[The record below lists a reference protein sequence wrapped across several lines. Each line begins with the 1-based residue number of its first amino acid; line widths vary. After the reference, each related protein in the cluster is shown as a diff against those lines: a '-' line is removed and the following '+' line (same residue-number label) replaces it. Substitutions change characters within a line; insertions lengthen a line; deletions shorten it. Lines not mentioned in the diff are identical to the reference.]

1 MWLGLV
7 AAVISLGWNSWAA
20 YHDPYMG
27 PRLKKFFRGL
37 GRAFPIA
44 WGWIKERA
52 DNVLT
57 SRRAE
62 REQYMAVVRA
72 YGKEIARLNREIKRL
87 RDVNAKMNSQIKA
100 IETYKGRKSSMDG
113 LVKKL
118 QREYEAETHSVH
130 SVEKAEPIYTYMLSP
145 GERVVPLRAIEPK
158 PAMCVECDVPLET
171 EEAFHMHLPNGKPA
185 TFPKA
190 RAPREVRALPQLTGP
205 DMPVTVKGVDK
216 HDPDVI
222 TESHE
227 ETMARLRKRVEENS
241 MVHVEPEPPTHAQ
254 YGDAWL
260 PTIEP
265 ERHVCHGCAKRID
278 HEGMCDFCTATW
290 PRAI

>member
-1 MWLGLV
+1 MWWLGLV
-7 AAVISLGWNSWAA
+7 AAVISLGMNSWAA
-20 YHDPYMG
+20 YHDPYIG

-52 DNVLT
+52 DYVLM

-62 REQYMAVVRA
+62 REQYMSVIRA
-72 YGKEIARLNREIKRL
+72 YGNEAARLNREIKRL

-118 QREYEAETHSVH
+118 QREYEAETYSVH
-130 SVEKAEPIYTYMLSP
+130 SGDRVEPIYTYMLSP
-145 GERVVPLRAIEPK
+145 GERVVPPRAIEPK
-158 PAMCVECDVPLET
+158 PAM
-171 EEAFHMHLPNGKPA
+171 
-185 TFPKA
+185 A
-190 RAPREVRALPQLTGP
+190 RTPREVRALPQLTGP

-222 TESHE
+222 TESYD
-227 ETMARLRKRVEENS
+227 ETMTRLRKRVEENS
-241 MVHVEPEPPTHAQ
+241 MVPAPMIHVGPKEPESHA
-254 YGDAWL
+254 YGDKWYRSIG
-260 PTIEP
+260 TET
-265 ERHVCHGCAKRID
+265 
-278 HEGMCDFCTATW
+278 CDRCGIWSATSLCGHCNMATAQ
-290 PRAI
+290 